1 MLHSSQQDPS
11 LVSQQDVIKM
21 QQRVKM
27 IHNKL
32 QMKLQQTSTELS
44 ELQKLQQQ
52 VGQSTANMDAIVKK
66 RLEKMK
72 FNVGMQSM
80 PQVPLQM
87 PQVPVQLPQHY
98 QQSYIP
104 PQSTQMPQI
113 HAASAPPPLT
123 QSILPTAPQMSP
135 VEPKHDSSPSKSNQ
149 PQVSLIDL

>member
-80 PQVPLQM
+80 PQVP
-87 PQVPVQLPQHY
+87 VQLPQHY